1 MKFVCSICMHVE
13 KAYRLFL
20 FCILFVSGACSVGP
34 RYRQPTVMDNTWAWK
49 DQVIKDTTTYPVTG
63 AADDTLAAD
72 SGTDLRTTT
81 APLANKWWLLFHDDT
96 LNQLME
102 TALNNNLNLKTSA
115 LRILESR
122 GMVTVAKAN
131 YYPGI
136 TIDPSITRNQL
147 SGNRPNQF
155 SNSSLPQLTLTT
167 ITVPINMS
175 YELDVW
181 GKFRRSVESAEA
193 TMRASQ
199 ADYEVIKLSLTA
211 DIAANYYTL
220 RLIDKQ
226 IQLYTDALQLRKQN
240 LNLTRGQYEAGLTS
254 KLDLIQAEI
263 EAASVESQL
272 IDANRT
278 RALSENAIAV
288 LCGIPTMNFTI
299 APQAGFPKVPP
310 VPLEIPSDL
319 LQRRPD
325 IAEAEQQLIYANAQ
339 IGVAQAAFFPSVKLT
354 GASAGFLSSRFD
366 NLFERQ
372 STTWLAGVGVS
383 IPVFTGGR
391 NAAQRTI
398 AEARLKESELA
409 YRQVVLNAFREVQ
422 DAMANLE
429 YRTQQSVVQQK
440 ALAFAT
446 SSADMSKEL
455 YKKGLTTYL
464 NVIVADRAVLDAQ
477 NAFIVTTGQRLIYSI
492 SLIKALGGGWN
503 GTMMK

>member
-1 MKFVCSICMHVE
+1 M
-13 KAYRLFL
+13 
-20 FCILFVSGACSVGP
+20 
-34 RYRQPTVMDNTWAWK
+34 
-49 DQVIKDTTTYPVTG
+49 
-63 AADDTLAAD
+63 
-72 SGTDLRTTT
+72 
-81 APLANKWWLLFHDDT
+81 
-96 LNQLME
+96 
-102 TALNNNLNLKTSA
+102 
-115 LRILESR
+115 
-122 GMVTVAKAN
+122 
-131 YYPGI
+131 
-136 TIDPSITRNQL
+136 
-147 SGNRPNQF
+147 
-155 SNSSLPQLTLTT
+155 
-167 ITVPINMS
+167 
-175 YELDVW
+175 
-181 GKFRRSVESAEA
+181 
-193 TMRASQ
+193 
-199 ADYEVIKLSLTA
+199 
-211 DIAANYYTL
+211 
-220 RLIDKQ
+220 
-226 IQLYTDALQLRKQN
+226 
-240 LNLTRGQYEAGLTS
+240 
-254 KLDLIQAEI
+254 
-263 EAASVESQL
+263 
-272 IDANRT
+272 
-278 RALSENAIAV
+278 

-299 APQAGFPKVPP
+299 APHAGLPQVPAI
-310 VPLEIPSDL
+310 PLEIPSDL